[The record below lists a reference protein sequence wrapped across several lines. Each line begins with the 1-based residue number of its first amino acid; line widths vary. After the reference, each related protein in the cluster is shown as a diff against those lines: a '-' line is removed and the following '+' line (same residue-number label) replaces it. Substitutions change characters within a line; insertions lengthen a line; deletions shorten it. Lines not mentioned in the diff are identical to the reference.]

1 MLIEWAVMTLSQYLQ
16 TCFGIYSRVQIFPSL
31 INHFVFHCANRIVS
45 VHLWLDRTDFTAET
59 SLGGAFPRADSPLRS
74 RDAESSG
81 LLFVSVL
88 SREMGTR
95 SLGQPGKPWWL
106 TSSRV
111 FYLKPS
117 RKARRDR
124 N

>member
-16 TCFGIYSRVQIFPSL
+16 TCFGNLFSRVQIFPSL

-45 VHLWLDRTDFTAET
+45 VHLWLDRTDFAAET
-59 SLGGAFPRADSPLRS
+59 SLGGVFPRADSPLRS

-106 TSSRV
+106 TSSI
-111 FYLKPS
+111 KPS
-117 RKARRDR
+117 RKAGRDR